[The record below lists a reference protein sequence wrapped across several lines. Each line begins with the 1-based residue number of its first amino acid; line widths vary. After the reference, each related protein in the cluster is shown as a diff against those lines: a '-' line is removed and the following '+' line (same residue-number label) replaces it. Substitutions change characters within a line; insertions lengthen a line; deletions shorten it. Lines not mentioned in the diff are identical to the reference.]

1 MSNLS
6 QDEIELILLYRR
18 LTDYEKT
25 YTKQN
30 IKRYIAY
37 NMKIPAKNI
46 QINADRLFIKLRRN
60 LYTWII

>member
-1 MSNLS
+1 MTKLS

-30 IKRYIAY
+30 IKRYPPRIF
-37 NMKIPAKNI
+37 
-46 QINADRLFIKLRRN
+46 RLTLTGFLLNSRRI
-60 LYTWII
+60 YIHG

>member
-1 MSNLS
+1 MTKLS

-46 QINADRLFIKLRRN
+46 QINADRLFIKL
-60 LYTWII
+60 